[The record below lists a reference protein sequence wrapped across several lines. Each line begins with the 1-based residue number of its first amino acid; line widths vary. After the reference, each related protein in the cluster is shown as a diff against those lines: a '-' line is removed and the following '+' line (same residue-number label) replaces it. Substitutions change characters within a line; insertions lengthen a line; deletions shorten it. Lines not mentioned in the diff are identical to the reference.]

1 VLVKGNA
8 AGNASDV
15 TVLTNDGKPV
25 TTATG
30 AKILKL
36 LNDELK

>member
-1 VLVKGNA
+1 VSEV
-8 AGNASDV
+8 SV
-15 TVLTNDGKPV
+15 QTNDGKPDA
-25 TTATG
+25 TATG

>member
-1 VLVKGNA
+1 V
-8 AGNASDV
+8 SQV
-15 TVLTNDGKPV
+15 TVQSNDGKPEA
-25 TTATG
+25 TPTG